1 MSREPGPGRRE
12 PLDVR
17 GALRVIGQVRGL
29 ATEPAGQ
36 HVGVRR
42 GHRRGLVHQAGR
54 DHAAGHRVVAGEQP
68 GLLGRLAQ
76 PVGAAVAQPAQ
87 GHLVAARHRGHE
99 RGRRGVAPR
108 PLQVG
113 YRVAGRRDRGQRGLA
128 EIAARPHGGHQHRQR
143 GLRGHL
149 GRLVG
154 AGRGRDAIADHG
166 HYHRAIRSLLGGQRH
181 RVLVTVMPEAPVADA
196 GSGTKVDLGMVSR
209 GRVGDHVHTLVP
221 AIVRRYTPMPYS
233 R

>member
-1 MSREPGPGRRE
+1 MAWRAAATPAREASAEITAR
-12 PLDVR
+12 L
-17 GALRVIGQVRGL
+17 
-29 ATEPAGQ
+29 
-36 HVGVRR
+36 
-42 GHRRGLVHQAGR
+42 HRR
-54 DHAAGHRVVAGEQP
+54 
-68 GLLGRLAQ
+68 
-76 PVGAAVAQPAQ
+76 
-87 GHLVAARHRGHE
+87 
-99 RGRRGVAPR
+99 
-108 PLQVG
+108 
-113 YRVAGRRDRGQRGLA
+113 
-128 EIAARPHGGHQHRQR
+128 HQHRQR

-154 AGRGRDAIADHG
+154 TGRGRDAVADDSHDR
-166 HYHRAIRSLLGGQRH
+166 RAVRGLLGGQRH